1 MKKQIDLKSGIHS
14 NFENPANKHSK
25 SAVTFLEEHG
35 YTSIVSLGCGRW
47 INRIDNHLRL
57 MMELN
62 LTFYAGIDLETAID
76 PDAADLFM
84 DADSMNSML
93 ERHYRGRPENF
104 WKSTKFFPETSI
116 EELKGVHCA
125 AVVCQRVLPDC
136 RWEEIITSMNPK
148 LVLQEDLHG
157 CERQQLRGQQ
167 YVRSWSKIRQYG
179 LKPFRPW
186 PIFPGENNLV
196 LWQRR
201 DFGKFR
207 WLEHLCQSFIG

>member
-1 MKKQIDLKSGIHS
+1 LAL
-14 NFENPANKHSK
+14 NELNNPA
-25 SAVTFLEEHG
+25 ATFLRENGHA
-35 YTSIVSLGCGRW
+35 SIVSLGCGRW

-57 MMELN
+57 MVELN
-62 LTFYAGIDLETAID
+62 LTHYVGIDLEAAID

-84 DADSMNSML
+84 DADGMNSML
-93 ERHYRGRPENF
+93 ARYYQGRPEDF
-104 WKSTKFFPETSI
+104 WKSAKFFPGTLI
-116 EELKGVHCA
+116 EELKGVNCA
-125 AVVCQRVLPDC
+125 AVICQRVLPDC
-136 RWEEIITSMNPK
+136 RWEEVITSMTPK

-201 DFGKFR
+201 DFGNEQKDGSKFR
-207 WLEHLCQSFIG
+207 WLERLCQSFIG